1 MVWFREAGT
10 GIKSCY
16 MDTNSFIVY
25 IKTEHIYIWCWNE
38 IDTSNYKLDKTLP
51 TIFHLIGLM
60 KDELG
65 EEVMAEFAALR
76 PKMFSYLGDSSE
88 NPKNNKS
95 DSTRK

>member
-1 MVWFREAGT
+1 
-10 GIKSCY
+10 
-16 MDTNSFIVY
+16 
-25 IKTEHIYIWCWNE
+25 
-38 IDTSNYKLDKTLP
+38 
-51 TIFHLIGLM
+51 M

-95 DSTRK
+95 DST

>member
-1 MVWFREAGT
+1 MVWFHEAGT
-10 GIKSCY
+10 GRKSCY
-16 MDTNSFIVY
+16 MDTNSFIVC
-25 IKTEHIYIWCWNE
+25 IKTEHIYIWCRNE

-60 KDELG
+60 KDESG
-65 EEVMAEFAALR
+65 EKVMAEFAALR

-95 DSTRK
+95 DSTWK